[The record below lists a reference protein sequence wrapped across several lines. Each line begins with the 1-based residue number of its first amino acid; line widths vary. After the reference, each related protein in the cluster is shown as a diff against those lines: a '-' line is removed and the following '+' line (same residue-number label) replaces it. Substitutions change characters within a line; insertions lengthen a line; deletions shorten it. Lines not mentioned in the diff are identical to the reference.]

1 LVKTLPRIVHQAGQP
16 PLVELGEVSP
26 PDDEDM
32 LNAQEA
38 AQFLNVSVHKVS
50 RLVRLGLLPAYV
62 WSADR
67 RHRRFERQALENL
80 RPEVAD
86 LGNDWEEPTPDNRQA
101 LEAVYQRLAALGVPP
116 GPNGYDLPYLID
128 IIEQR
133 GWAWSIEKESGPWRF
148 DANEPPIYSAVI
160 DREYRPGV
168 GGLMARSH
176 GWSPNVAVARS
187 LDQMLQN
194 EASGASRLVRR

>member
-1 LVKTLPRIVHQAGQP
+1 MLPRIEHRAAEP
-16 PLVELGEVSP
+16 PIVELGEVSP
-26 PDDEDM
+26 PDDEGM

-50 RLVRLGLLPAYV
+50 RLVRLGVLSAYI
-62 WSADR
+62 WSEDR
-67 RHRRFERQALENL
+67 RHRRFERQDLEKL

-86 LGNDWEEPTPDNRQA
+86 LGNDWEKPTSDNRQA

-128 IIEQR
+128 IVEQR

-148 DANEPPIYSAVI
+148 DGNAPAVYRAVI

-168 GGLMARSH
+168 GGLMVRSH
-176 GWSPNVAVARS
+176 GWSSDVALARS